1 MSITTTVNTD
11 DIVAQIEAIEQR
23 FKDAIRP
30 AAFAG
35 AKVYYNEVMMRVPV
49 SDQAHIFR
57 SGTRGKTTGK
67 VSWTGQEYLFY
78 PGDLKRSIYIA
89 HSEDNSTPGSK
100 ETYHISWRKSGP
112 NSVPYAHWIEYGT
125 SRAPAHPFLRPAYE
139 AAKTRA
145 HEAVMQTL
153 RESMAEGNDGS

>member
-23 FKDAIRP
+23 FREAIRP

-57 SGTRGKTTGK
+57 SGTRDKATGK

-89 HSEDNSTPGSK
+89 HSDDNSTPGSK

-125 SRAPAHPFLRPAYE
+125 SKQQARPFLRPAYE
-139 AAKTRA
+139 AAKGRA
-145 HEAVMQTL
+145 EAEMKRVLQEAVNG
-153 RESMAEGNDGS
+153 SGN